1 MIKVLKKRLKTGLF
15 SSRKDEL
22 FEKKVNDLTRRM
34 QSIQEAVEADAR
46 RRQQADYRFLEH
58 THLG

>member
-1 MIKVLKKRLKTGLF
+1 MVKALKKKLKTGLF
-15 SSRKDEL
+15 SSKKDEL

-34 QSIQEAVEADAR
+34 QSIQDAIEADAR

>member
-1 MIKVLKKRLKTGLF
+1 MVKALKKRLKTGLF
-15 SSRKDEL
+15 SSKKDEL

-34 QSIQEAVEADAR
+34 QSIQDTIEADAR

>member
-1 MIKVLKKRLKTGLF
+1 MVKALKKRLKTGLF
-15 SSRKDEL
+15 FSKKDEL

-34 QSIQEAVEADAR
+34 QSIQDAIEADAR

>member
-1 MIKVLKKRLKTGLF
+1 MVKASKKRLKTGLF
-15 SSRKDEL
+15 SSKKDEL

-34 QSIQEAVEADAR
+34 QSIQDAIEADAR

>member
-1 MIKVLKKRLKTGLF
+1 MVKALKKRLKTGLF
-15 SSRKDEL
+15 FSKKDEL
-22 FEKKVNDLTRRM
+22 FEKKVNNLTRRM
-34 QSIQEAVEADAR
+34 QSIQDAIEADAR

>member
-1 MIKVLKKRLKTGLF
+1 MKKRLNTGLF

>member
-1 MIKVLKKRLKTGLF
+1 MIKALKKWFKLGLH
-15 SSRKDEL
+15 SSKEDIL
-22 FEKKVNDLTRRM
+22 FEKKVNDLTQRM
-34 QSIQEAVEADAR
+34 QSIQEAVDSDAC

>member
-1 MIKVLKKRLKTGLF
+1 MIKALKKWFKLGLH
-15 SSRKDEL
+15 SSKEDML

-34 QSIQEAVEADAR
+34 QTIQEEVDSDAC

>member
-22 FEKKVNDLTRRM
+22 FEKNVNDLTRRM

>member
-1 MIKVLKKRLKTGLF
+1 
-15 SSRKDEL
+15 
-22 FEKKVNDLTRRM
+22 M
-34 QSIQEAVEADAR
+34 QSIQDAIEADAR

>member
-1 MIKVLKKRLKTGLF
+1 MVKALKKRQKTGLF
-15 SSRKDEL
+15 SAKKDEL

-34 QSIQEAVEADAR
+34 QSIQDAIEADAR

>member
-1 MIKVLKKRLKTGLF
+1 MIKALKSRLKMGLF
-15 SSRKDEL
+15 SSGKDEL

>member
-1 MIKVLKKRLKTGLF
+1 MIKALKKRLKTGLF
-15 SSRKDEL
+15 SSEKDEL

-34 QSIQEAVEADAR
+34 QSIQEAIEEDAR
-46 RRQQADYRFLEH
+46 RRQQTDYRFLEH

>member
-1 MIKVLKKRLKTGLF
+1 MIKALKKRLKTGLF
-15 SSRKDEL
+15 SSSKDEL